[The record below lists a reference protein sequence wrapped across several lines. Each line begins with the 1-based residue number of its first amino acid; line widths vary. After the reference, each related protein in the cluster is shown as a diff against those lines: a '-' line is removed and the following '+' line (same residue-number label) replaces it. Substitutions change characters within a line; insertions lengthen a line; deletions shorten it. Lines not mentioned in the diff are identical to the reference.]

1 MSRRETAL
9 DKAIKTL
16 DDKITELAL
25 ARDELL
31 ALKYA
36 ADLAA
41 ARPPTLTPVA
51 K

>member
-1 MSRRETAL
+1 MSKRPTFL
-9 DKAIKTL
+9 DKAIKGL
-16 DDKITELAL
+16 DDKIAALAL

-31 ALKYA
+31 AQRNA

-41 ARPPTLTPVA
+41 AKRPTLKTVS